1 MITDAINC
9 IYVLGIQ
16 IIAGLSGLEMYMEI
30 NWIIAGSS
38 GQKMYKEV
46 IFIIAELFELKKY

>member
-1 MITDAINC
+1 MVI
-9 IYVLGIQ
+9 
-16 IIAGLSGLEMYMEI
+16 SGLEMYMEI

-38 GQKMYKEV
+38 GQKKYKEA